1 LHDDRLN
8 GMRLRLI
15 GLGARSSD
23 LCSIVRRTSRDLDR
37 AIVLVDD
44 AEEMPEV
51 DNPLIHR

>member
-15 GLGARSSD
+15 GLGTRSSD